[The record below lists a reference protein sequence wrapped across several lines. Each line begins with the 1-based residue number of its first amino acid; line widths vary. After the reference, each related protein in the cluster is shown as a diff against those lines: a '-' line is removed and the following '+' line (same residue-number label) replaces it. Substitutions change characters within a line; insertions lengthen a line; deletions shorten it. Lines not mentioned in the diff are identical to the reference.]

1 MPSFEERLENLLDDR
16 ARTLARIKARSVG
29 ADSLT
34 LTALSVLV
42 YAQLEGG
49 IKDLASCVLK
59 DLNLLRPRIGT
70 IKPKLLTW
78 RNPEHIET
86 FKKKVDFEMIAMP
99 SPFASTLAVPF
110 QLKPINRRYEMN
122 QMDWRAIGAVYTGL
136 GLNHTEIDKLRAKI
150 DEIVEDRNQA
160 AHHGVLPAT
169 VASDVEREV
178 RKKVDVVENVLVDFC
193 LQLLP
198 FFTNRMHL
206 R

>member
-1 MPSFEERLENLLDDR
+1 MAPFEDRIQSHLDDR

-29 ADSLT
+29 ADILT
-34 LTALSVLV
+34 LTAFNVLV

-59 DLNLLRPRIGT
+59 DLNVLRPHIGK

-78 RNPEHIET
+78 RNPEQIDS
-86 FKKKVDFEMIAMP
+86 FKEKVNFEMIAAL
-99 SPFASTLAVPF
+99 SPFALALATPF
-110 QLKPINRRYEMN
+110 QVKPINRRYEMN
-122 QMDWRAIGAVYTGL
+122 QMDWKTVGAVYTGL
-136 GLNHTEIDKLRAKI
+136 GLDHGEIDKLKTKI

-160 AHHGVLPAT
+160 AHHGVPPQAA
-169 VASDVEREV
+169 ASYMEQQVRE
-178 RKKVDVVENVLVDFC
+178 KVDVVETVLMDFC

-198 FFTNRMHL
+198 FFTNGMHL